1 MPTPQIRVERARCV
15 GHARCNAV
23 APDLMT
29 LDDDGY
35 SDIDAKA
42 VPADMRDLA
51 RRVVRACPEG
61 AISLVEEG

>member
-1 MPTPQIRVERARCV
+1 MGTLQIKVERPRCV

-23 APDLMT
+23 APSLMT

-35 SDIDAKA
+35 SDIDVKA
-42 VPADMRDLA
+42 VPPDMRELA

-61 AISLVEEG
+61 AISIVEEG

>member
-1 MPTPQIRVERARCV
+1 MRTWQIKVEREFCV

-23 APDLMT
+23 APGLMT

-42 VPADMRDLA
+42 VPTDLRQLA

-61 AISLVEEG
+61 AISIVEDG